1 MNQLDIQKKLFDK
14 IIFKIKYI
22 YYNIILKTFNKHF
35 IKNHW
40 RQIFMSN

>member
-1 MNQLDIQKKLFDK
+1 MNQMDIQKHLIKK

-22 YYNIILKTFNKHF
+22 HYNIILKTFNKHF

-40 RQIFMSN
+40 HQIFMSN